1 MSNNQLIP
9 VFTGEIAGISAQLV
23 DARTLHIFLES
34 KQEFSHW
41 IKNRIEEY
49 EFTQGIDFIVI
60 DNFINDETAFGGR
73 RKVIDYHLTLDT
85 GKELSMVER
94 NAKGKQAR
102 RYFIE
107 CEKRLLSQIPE
118 NIVLAYEML
127 VENLPYV
134 KPITDAISLTE
145 YQARKSA
152 LQQGLQDLN
161 SVKIVLTGEELEA
174 FKKCH

>member
-1 MSNNQLIP
+1 MSNQELIP
-9 VFTGEIAGISAQLV
+9 VFAGEIAGVPAQLV
-23 DARTLHIFLES
+23 NARELHIVLES
-34 KQEFSHW
+34 KQDFSTW
-41 IKNRIEEY
+41 LKKRIADY
-49 EFTQGIDFIVI
+49 EFLQDVDFII
-60 DNFINDETAFGGR
+60 PQKNGTQKSITYGND
-73 RKVIDYHLTLDT
+73 KIDYHLTLDMA
-85 GKELSMVER
+85 KELSMVER

-174 FKKCH
+174 FRKCH